1 MKPAKMQ
8 NGLVDDTQL
17 VILESDHLVVSV
29 APRVGGKITSLRH
42 KPTGHEF
49 LWRNTS
55 LWLTPCPPG
64 SAYDPN
70 FYGGIDEI
78 LPGDVPER
86 VDGVPYPDHG
96 ELWTLS
102 LSATASGDGLH
113 CSGLLPLSGLQYGR
127 HMSLDAASPRVFFD
141 YVITNTADAERHFL
155 WKPHAAL
162 RIAEGDVIQCPAR
175 FACVADSAWSR
186 YSDAAPF
193 LWPMVDG
200 TRVDTV
206 PGNIGATD
214 FFFLYDLERG
224 ELAWHRPSSNLT
236 FRYTFDM
243 AVFPY
248 ACFFA
253 SYGGFYGHYT
263 MVIEP
268 CSAMPLSVNE
278 ARARGQCTRLAP
290 GESLRTRL
298 ELFAGRNEEA

>member
-113 CSGLLPLSGLQYGR
+113 CSGLLPQRPSVRPAYVIGR
-127 HMSLDAASPRVFFD
+127 GESTRVF
-141 YVITNTADAERHFL
+141 RLCH
-155 WKPHAAL
+155 HQHG
-162 RIAEGDVIQCPAR
+162 RCR
-175 FACVADSAWSR
+175 
-186 YSDAAPF
+186 APF
-193 LWPMVDG
+193 SLE
-200 TRVDTV
+200 TSR
-206 PGNIGATD
+206 GAA
-214 FFFLYDLERG
+214 YCRRRRHSMSG
-224 ELAWHRPSSNLT
+224 A
-236 FRYTFDM
+236 
-243 AVFPY
+243 
-248 ACFFA
+248 
-253 SYGGFYGHYT
+253 
-263 MVIEP
+263 
-268 CSAMPLSVNE
+268 
-278 ARARGQCTRLAP
+278 
-290 GESLRTRL
+290 
-298 ELFAGRNEEA
+298 